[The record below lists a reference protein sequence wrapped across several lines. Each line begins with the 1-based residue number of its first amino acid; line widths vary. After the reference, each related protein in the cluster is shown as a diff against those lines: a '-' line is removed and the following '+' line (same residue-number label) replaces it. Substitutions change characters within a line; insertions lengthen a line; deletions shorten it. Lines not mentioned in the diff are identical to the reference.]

1 MCGSWLACDA
11 GASVYQVD
19 RGDAIAGKPAPTQ
32 ASSHTGQPLHIDRTA
47 LSDFSHPIQIVPMT
61 GTTQSSSKLARIL
74 FGLLAYVS
82 LGIGLIAIVV
92 PGLPTTEFIL
102 LAAWAATKSSPRLS
116 AWLENHRLFGPILF
130 NWRNGKI
137 IARRAKVS
145 ATVSMLLCAGLM
157 LVMLDHGWPIYLA
170 IAGMS
175 LGNLWIW
182 SRPERLAQTAT

>member
-1 MCGSWLACDA
+1 
-11 GASVYQVD
+11 
-19 RGDAIAGKPAPTQ
+19 
-32 ASSHTGQPLHIDRTA
+32 
-47 LSDFSHPIQIVPMT
+47 MT
-61 GTTQSSSKLARIL
+61 GKAPSSSKIARLL

-137 IARRAKVS
+137 IARKAKIS
-145 ATVSMLLCAGLM
+145 ATISMVLCAVLM
-157 LVMLDHGWPIYLA
+157 LVMLNHSWPVYLA

-175 LGNLWIW
+175 LGNLYIW
-182 SRPERLAQTAT
+182 SRPERLPQPS

>member
-1 MCGSWLACDA
+1 VIRVCL
-11 GASVYQVD
+11 GAF
-19 RGDAIAGKPAPTQ
+19 GDFGGLYHANETPGLSQIAQ
-32 ASSHTGQPLHIDRTA
+32 RTT
-47 LSDFSHPIQIVPMT
+47 IETMT
-61 GTTQSSSKLARIL
+61 SKTPSSSKLARIL

-116 AWLENHRLFGPILF
+116 AWLENHRLFGPILS

-145 ATVSMLLCAGLM
+145 ATVSMLLCATLM
-157 LVMLDHGWPIYLA
+157 LVMLEHHWPIYLA
-170 IAGMS
+170 IAGMT

-182 SRPERLAQTAT
+182 SRPERLPSTELP

>member
-1 MCGSWLACDA
+1 
-11 GASVYQVD
+11 
-19 RGDAIAGKPAPTQ
+19 
-32 ASSHTGQPLHIDRTA
+32 
-47 LSDFSHPIQIVPMT
+47 MT
-61 GTTQSSSKLARIL
+61 GKSPSTSSIARLL

-82 LGIGLIAIVV
+82 LGIGLVAIVV

-137 IARRAKVS
+137 IARRAKIS
-145 ATVSMLLCAGLM
+145 ATVSMLLCALLM
-157 LVMLDHGWPIYLA
+157 LLTLDHGWPIYLT

-182 SRPERLAQTAT
+182 SRPERLARPV

>member
-1 MCGSWLACDA
+1 MTQPP
-11 GASVYQVD
+11 AS
-19 RGDAIAGKPAPTQ
+19 T
-32 ASSHTGQPLHIDRTA
+32 
-47 LSDFSHPIQIVPMT
+47 
-61 GTTQSSSKLARIL
+61 SKLSRIL
-74 FGLLAYVS
+74 FGMLAYIS

-102 LAAWAATKSSPRLS
+102 LAAWAATRSSPRLS
-116 AWLENHRLFGPILF
+116 AWLENHRLFGPILC

-170 IAGMS
+170 IAGMG

-182 SRPERLAQTAT
+182 SRPESLTHPT